1 MLENLR
7 KLREEKGL
15 SRREVAGILSVST
28 AVYTALEQG
37 RRKKRIDLIIKLA
50 DYYDTSVDYLL
61 GATDDPVPKP

>member
-37 RRKKRIDLIIKLA
+37 RRKKGIDLIIKLA

-61 GATDDPVPKP
+61 GVTDDPVPKP